1 MKILFKKFQQVVI
14 KANRSVWQKAVSRI
28 SRKTRTALMILM
40 GGVICSALLIVTA
53 PKHAPEIVAE
63 KVWPV
68 STVVLA
74 PSDMAPNLAL
84 YGRVSTPRKAHL
96 TAALQAS
103 VSAVLVDDGQP
114 VKEGALLIQLDDRD
128 AKLSI
133 KQAEAELSDADARV
147 AQLRAQHVAD
157 KNMLALH
164 QQMFVLAQ
172 RKTARYEHLQ
182 TERLISASVLDEAR
196 SLAQQQAIAL
206 EQQRIAVANFS
217 HMEAKELAAKAQA
230 EVTLAQA
237 QLNLSRTKISAPFS
251 GLISGLSVA
260 PGDRVNVG
268 SELLGL
274 IDTQKMQVRAAIG
287 GKYIAGLRHRLA
299 AGLPINA
306 MATVDQ
312 VQIKLTLSRLAAEVA
327 TGRSGIDGIFE
338 VAKED
343 SSIVLGRVV
352 SLTLELPPEAQVSAV
367 PIEAVYDNERVYVVE
382 GERLRGVAVEVVGE
396 RINQQG
402 QYQVLIRSPG
412 LASGQQLMTTQLSRA
427 ITGLKVNNLQATQT
441 PPDGKGTLEGE
452 TPKSEVAA
460 VAG

>member
-1 MKILFKKFQQVVI
+1 MKMLSRNIPKTVI
-14 KANRSVWQKAVSRI
+14 MTSRSVWQKVVSRI
-28 SRKTRTALMILM
+28 SRKTRTALMILL
-40 GGVICSALLIVTA
+40 GGVTCSGLMIASA

-68 STVVLA
+68 STVILT
-74 PSDMAPNLAL
+74 PSEMAPNLAL

-96 TAALQAS
+96 TAAVQAN

-114 VKEGALLIQLDDRD
+114 VKEGTLLIQLDDRD
-128 AKLSI
+128 EKLNI
-133 KQAEAELSDADARV
+133 KQAEAELSDANARV

-157 KNMLALH
+157 RNMLALH
-164 QQMFVLAQ
+164 QQMFVIAQ
-172 RKTARYEHLQ
+172 KKTERYEQLQ
-182 TERLISASVLDEAR
+182 ADRLISASVLDEAR

-206 EQQRIAVANFS
+206 EQQRIAVTNFS

-230 EVTLAQA
+230 EVTLSRA
-237 QLNLSRTKISAPFS
+237 QLNLSRTKITAPFS

-268 SELLGL
+268 SELVGL
-274 IDTQKMQVRAAIG
+274 IDTQQMQVRAAIG
-287 GKYIAGLRHRLA
+287 SKYIAGLRHRLA

-306 MATVDQ
+306 VATVDQ
-312 VQIKLTLSRLAAEVA
+312 VQVKLSLSRLAAEVA
-327 TGRSGIDGIFE
+327 AGHSGIDGIFV

-352 SLTLELPPEAQVSAV
+352 SLSLELPPEPQVSAV

-382 GERLRGVAVEVVGE
+382 GERLRGVAVKVVGE
-396 RINQQG
+396 RINEQG

-441 PPDGKGTLEGE
+441 SPEGKGRFEDE
-452 TPKSEVAA
+452 APKSEVAA